1 MGPSLIATPQKA
13 GELTVLPPLSLYVHV
28 PWCLKKCPY
37 CDFNSHGVRGPVD
50 EAGYIDALLA
60 DLDQSLPLV
69 WGRSLKTVFIG
80 GGTPSLLSAE
90 AFDRLLS
97 GVRARLKLDPQAE
110 ITLEA
115 NPGTAEAGRFR
126 EYRAA
131 GINRLS
137 IGIQSFDDHFLH
149 ALGRVHDGKE
159 AHLAADLAADT
170 FNTFNLDLMYALP
183 GQTLAEAQADVAAA
197 VAHRPTHLSCYH
209 LTLEPNTLFAAAPP
223 AGLPDD
229 DTSADMQEAI
239 EARLAEA
246 GFCHYET
253 SAFAHPGFES
263 RHNLNYWTFG
273 DYLGIGAGAHG
284 KISFADRI
292 VRQMKHKQPQAYL
305 EAVARGQAVQNEHEI
320 AVADRPFEFMMNA
333 LRLTGG
339 VPTPLFS
346 ERTGVPLAR
355 ISRELAEA
363 VRQGLLDADPARLAP
378 TPQGQRFLNDLLT
391 LFLRDAGQAAPY
403 ATET

>member
-1 MGPSLIATPQKA
+1 MGPSLITTPQKA

-137 IGIQSFDDHFLH
+137 IGIQSFDDRFLH
-149 ALGRVHDGKE
+149 ALGRVHNGKE

-253 SAFAHPGFES
+253 SAFARPGS
-263 RHNLNYWTFG
+263 
-273 DYLGIGAGAHG
+273 
-284 KISFADRI
+284 K
-292 VRQMKHKQPQAYL
+292 
-305 EAVARGQAVQNEHEI
+305 VATTSI
-320 AVADRPFEFMMNA
+320 
-333 LRLTGG
+333 TG
-339 VPTPLFS
+339 
-346 ERTGVPLAR
+346 
-355 ISRELAEA
+355 
-363 VRQGLLDADPARLAP
+363 RLATTWASVPVPMARSALP
-378 TPQGQRFLNDLLT
+378 TASCGR
-391 LFLRDAGQAAPY
+391 
-403 ATET
+403 